1 MIKREHAGRLGNG
14 GWDRSMSR
22 VDFRAV
28 HAVIFD
34 MDGVIFDSERLYV
47 DCCSEAAEGLGME
60 GIVETTLRCIG
71 VRADVTDQILLDAY
85 GDRAL
90 IDRFQEA
97 ARALFLE
104 KYRAGLLAVKPGVRE
119 LLAYLKRRGAGLA
132 VASSTRTDIVE
143 KELADAGLLPF
154 FDRVVGGDQVSR
166 SKPHPDIFLRAAEA
180 LGEQAEHCLVIEDSF
195 NGVRAGRAA
204 GMQVIMVPDLLQP
217 DGEMRSLAGA
227 VEPSLLRVLERI
239 QEEDHN
245 GERV

>member
-1 MIKREHAGRLGNG
+1 
-14 GWDRSMSR
+14 MSG

-97 ARALFLE
+97 AKALFLE

-180 LGEQAEHCLVIEDSF
+180 LGEQAEHSRDRGFLQRGPCRPGGGHAGDH
-195 NGVRAGRAA
+195 GAGPAAAGRGDALA
-204 GMQVIMVPDLLQP
+204 RRRGGTLPAP
-217 DGEMRSLAGA
+217 CTGKNAERRS
-227 VEPSLLRVLERI
+227 
-239 QEEDHN
+239 
-245 GERV
+245 

>member
-14 GWDRSMSR
+14 GWEQSMSR

-132 VASSTRTDIVE
+132 ASSTRTDIVE

-227 VEPSLLRVLERI
+227 VEPSLLRVLERM

>member
-1 MIKREHAGRLGNG
+1 
-14 GWDRSMSR
+14 MSR

-143 KELADAGLLPF
+143 KE
-154 FDRVVGGDQVSR
+154 
-166 SKPHPDIFLRAAEA
+166 
-180 LGEQAEHCLVIEDSF
+180 AEHCLVIEDSF

-227 VEPSLLRVLERI
+227 VEPSLLHVLEKM
-239 QEEDHN
+239 QKEKA
-245 GERV
+245 

>member
-1 MIKREHAGRLGNG
+1 
-14 GWDRSMSR
+14 MSR

-60 GIVETTLRCIG
+60 GIVETTLR
-71 VRADVTDQILLDAY
+71 
-85 GDRAL
+85 AL

-119 LLAYLKRRGAGLA
+119 LLAYLKRRGVGLA

-154 FDRVVGGDQVSR
+154 FGRVVGGDQVSR

-195 NGVRAGRAA
+195 NGVRAGRNGVRAGRAA